1 MTPLGVGQMA
11 IEIGRREFIAALGG
25 AAVTWPHAARAQ
37 QPANVP
43 TIGVL
48 VLGTPE
54 PEPFLNALRDG
65 LRDIGYIEGRN
76 IRLDIRTAEGKSD
89 LLPVKAAEL
98 VRLKVDIIVTFQTPP
113 STAAKLATSEIPI
126 VMAGAGDPVGTGL
139 IASLARP
146 GGNVTGLSA
155 GAAEVAGKI
164 VELIHEVLPSARRVA
179 VLANETDTFTKPFL
193 AQIDR
198 GVRSLGMEMQPIMV
212 QPAEPLEAAFE
223 TMTAKRAD
231 AVIIQG
237 SILRKDAVD
246 LAMKYR
252 LPTFSVN
259 RQLPRSGGLMS
270 YAPNYDEMWR
280 ETAVYVDKIL
290 KGAKPA
296 DLPVAFPTTF
306 ELVINLKTAKALGIT
321 FPQTVRARADE
332 VIE

>member
-1 MTPLGVGQMA
+1 MR
-11 IEIGRREFIAALGG
+11 RREFITLFGG
-25 AAVTWPHAARAQ
+25 TVVAWPLTVRAQ

-54 PEPFLNALRDG
+54 PEPFLKALRDG
-65 LRDIGYIEGRN
+65 LRDIGYIEGQN

-179 VLANETDTFTKPFL
+179 VLANETDTFTKLFL

-198 GVRSLGMEMQPIMV
+198 GVRSLSMEMQPIMV

-223 TMTAKRAD
+223 TMTGQAGGR
-231 AVIIQG
+231 
-237 SILRKDAVD
+237 R
-246 LAMKYR
+246 R
-252 LPTFSVN
+252 
-259 RQLPRSGGLMS
+259 RS
-270 YAPNYDEMWR
+270 R
-280 ETAVYVDKIL
+280 EASC
-290 KGAKPA
+290 
-296 DLPVAFPTTF
+296 
-306 ELVINLKTAKALGIT
+306 
-321 FPQTVRARADE
+321 ARTPLTSR
-332 VIE
+332 